1 MSSLAHMENVS
12 CGLSKKKM
20 SLSAAMVFAR
30 AASFLDVTYSTNV
43 RSWALVP
50 GSLVERA
57 GQALII
63 PGEFKAPEMAWE
75 ITAVSSVGL
84 NCKVDSAVGVISCQC
99 RSFCCLALK
108 SSVRRHAIVKA
119 NKPKLLFKNWNVN
132 NQGGNKSETLNIG
145 WAIYPPTILKVERTP
160 KNVKYKPQQV
170 TYN

>member
-20 SLSAAMVFAR
+20 SLLAAMVFAR
-30 AASFLDVTYSTNV
+30 AASFLDVTSSTNV

-84 NCKVDSAVGVISCQC
+84 NCKVDSAVGVISCQPWKH
-99 RSFCCLALK
+99 SLLG
-108 SSVRRHAIVKA
+108 AI
-119 NKPKLLFKNWNVN
+119 L
-132 NQGGNKSETLNIG
+132 QGL
-145 WAIYPPTILKVERTP
+145 PV
-160 KNVKYKPQQV
+160 
-170 TYN
+170 

>member
-20 SLSAAMVFAR
+20 SLPAAMVFAR
-30 AASFLDVTYSTNV
+30 AASFLDVMSSTNV

-84 NCKVDSAVGVISCQC
+84 NYKVDSAVGVISCQPWKH
-99 RSFCCLALK
+99 SLLG
-108 SSVRRHAIVKA
+108 AI
-119 NKPKLLFKNWNVN
+119 L
-132 NQGGNKSETLNIG
+132 QGL
-145 WAIYPPTILKVERTP
+145 PV
-160 KNVKYKPQQV
+160 
-170 TYN
+170 